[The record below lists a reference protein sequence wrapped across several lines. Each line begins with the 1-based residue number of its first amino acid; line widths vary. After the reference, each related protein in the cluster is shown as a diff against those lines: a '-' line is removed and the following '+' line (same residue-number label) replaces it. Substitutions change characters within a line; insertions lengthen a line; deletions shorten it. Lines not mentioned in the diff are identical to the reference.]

1 MIDYSKELNQE
12 QLAVIYMGDGPCLVL
27 AGAGSGK
34 TRTVTYRVAY
44 LLEQGIKPENI
55 LLVTFTNKA
64 AGEMIERVSGLRST
78 VYRPQLTTDN
88 QTTDYG
94 QSKTEDRR
102 PKTANILPWA
112 GTFHSIAYKILKRH
126 ASFIGYTEKFTV
138 LDSEDSRS
146 LIKLCAKDIFNSGTD
161 KKNPS
166 ANVLQGIISFAKNAD
181 TTIEEVLD
189 LKYPQWFAV
198 ADQIKNLWSEYEKRK
213 KQANCMDF
221 DDLLTN
227 WLLLL
232 QNEEIKNKF
241 ATQFQYIMVDE
252 YQDTNKIQ
260 AEIIKKLA
268 SVHKNIL
275 VVGDDAQ
282 SIYSFRAAN
291 IENILNFERDY
302 PEAKIFK
309 LETNYRSTKEILEIA
324 NDIISYNTKQY
335 KKSLKPIKDG
345 GDKPQ
350 LRPQMDQSMEAS
362 FVLEKIVE
370 SLEKGVAPSEIAV
383 LFRASAHS
391 QMLEMEL
398 TKAGIQYDYRGGMK
412 FFERAH
418 IKDVLSYLRI
428 VSNLNDLVA
437 WTRVLLHE
445 EGIGPAA
452 VEKIMEFVRSLQ
464 NIEELPEI
472 KNILGGKAQLG
483 FENFL
488 KIWDE
493 MLTSDRTPAN
503 MINKILDSAY
513 KDYLEN
519 EYLDYKD
526 RKADIKQLATFAEK
540 YDKLEEFLAE
550 ATLQENFKDLPPP
563 LLVKEGTSSP
573 YEGEVAQS
581 ARGVK
586 DKIVLS
592 TVHQAKGLEWENVF
606 IINLSSGAFPS
617 DRSLSETQGLEEER
631 RLFYVAITRA
641 KKNLFLTYPMIG
653 GGWGDSLSGP
663 SMFLSEID
671 SELLDDRS
679 LISDSATKFNDPI
692 SGVVYEAEESAYID
706 KPTKIRPGSFLRD
719 LDDL

>member
-1 MIDYSKELNQE
+1 MIDFSKELNQE

-64 AGEMIERVSGLRST
+64 AKEMIERVG
-78 VYRPQLTTDN
+78 QLT
-88 QTTDYG
+88 
-94 QSKTEDRR
+94 SEKTR
-102 PKTANILPWA
+102 LPWA
-112 GTFHSIAYKILKRH
+112 GTFHSIAYKILKRY
-126 ASFIGYTEKFTV
+126 ANAIGYTEKFTV

-198 ADQIKNLWSEYEKRK
+198 ADQIKNVWSEYEKRK

-291 IENILNFERDY
+291 IENILNFEKQY
-302 PEAKIFK
+302 PDAKIFK

-345 GDKPQ
+345 GEKPQ

-362 FVLEKIVE
+362 FVLEKIIE

-398 TKAGIQYDYRGGMK
+398 TKAGIPYDYRGGMR

-428 VSNLNDLVA
+428 ASNLKDLAA

-445 EGIGPAA
+445 EGIGPSA
-452 VEKIMEFVRSLQ
+452 VEKIMEFVNGLQ
-464 NIEELPEI
+464 NIEELPEV
-472 KNILGGKAQLG
+472 KNILGGKAQMG

-526 RKADIKQLATFAEK
+526 RKADIKQLMTFAEK

-550 ATLQENFKDLPPP
+550 AALQEGFTAKNIEDKQ
-563 LLVKEGTSSP
+563 E
-573 YEGEVAQS
+573 EQ
-581 ARGVK
+581 K
-586 DKIVLS
+586 DKIILS

-641 KKNLFLTYPMIG
+641 KKNLFLTYPMVG

-692 SGVVYEAEESAYID
+692 SGIVYEAEESAYID
-706 KPTKIRPGSFLRD
+706 KPAKIRPGSFLRD

>member
-12 QLAVIYMGDGPCLVL
+12 QLAVVYMGDGPCLVL

-44 LLEQGIKPENI
+44 LVEQGIKTENI

-64 AGEMIERVSGLRST
+64 SREMLERVYSLQST
-78 VYRPQLTTDN
+78 VYGLQK
-88 QTTDYG
+88 G
-94 QSKTEDRR
+94 EDVAKSEVRS
-102 PKTANILPWA
+102 PKSILPWA
-112 GTFHSIAYKILKRH
+112 GTFHSIAYKTLKRY
-126 ASFIGYTEKFTV
+126 ASVINYTEKFSV

-146 LIKLCAKDIFNSGTD
+146 LIKLCSKEVFNSGVD

-181 TTIEEVLD
+181 KTIEEVVD
-189 LKYPQWFAV
+189 MRYPQWFGV
-198 ADQIKNLWSEYEKRK
+198 IEQIKNVWTEYEKRK
-213 KQANCMDF
+213 RQANSMDF
-221 DDLLTN
+221 DDLLIN

-232 QNEEIKNKF
+232 QNEEVKNRF
-241 ATQFQYIMVDE
+241 SDQFKYILVDE

-268 SVHKNIL
+268 SIHKNIL

-291 IENILNFERDY
+291 IENILNFEKEY

-309 LETNYRSTKEILEIA
+309 LETNYRSTKEILDVA
-324 NDIISYNTKQY
+324 NDLISYNRKQY
-335 KKSLKPIKDG
+335 KKELKTVKTDG
-345 GDKPQ
+345 EKPQ

-362 FVLEKIVE
+362 FILEKIVE
-370 SLEKGVAPSEIAV
+370 LLDEGTSPKEIAV

-398 TKAGIQYDYRGGMK
+398 TKAGIDYDYRGGMR

-428 VSNLNDLVA
+428 VNNLSDITA
-437 WTRVLLHE
+437 WNRVLLHE
-445 EGIGPAA
+445 DGVGPSA
-452 VEKIMEFVRSLQ
+452 VEKILDFINSLE
-464 NIEELPEI
+464 NIEELSST
-472 KNILGGKAQLG
+472 KNVLGGKAQFG

-488 KIWDE
+488 KIWDD
-493 MLTSDRTPAN
+493 MLTSDRIPAQ
-503 MINKILDSAY
+503 MVEKILDSVY

-526 RKADIKQLATFAEK
+526 RKADIKQLITFAEK
-540 YDKLEEFLAE
+540 YEKLEEFLAE
-550 ATLQENFKDLPPP
+550 ATLQEGHT
-563 LLVKEGTSSP
+563 VKNIET
-573 YEGEVAQS
+573 EVEQK
-581 ARGVK
+581 K
-586 DKIVLS
+586 DKVILS

-606 IINLSSGAFPS
+606 VINLSSGSFPS
-617 DRSLSETQGLEEER
+617 ERALSETEGLEEER

-641 KKNLFLTYPMIG
+641 KKNLFLTYPMVG

-671 SELLDDRS
+671 NDLLDDKS
-679 LISDSATKFNDPI
+679 LISESSTRFNDPI
-692 SGVVYEAEESAYID
+692 SGVVYESEESAYIE
-706 KPTKIRPGSFLRD
+706 KPTKIKPGSFLRS
-719 LDDL
+719 LD

>member
-64 AGEMIERVSGLRST
+64 AKEMIERVSSLRST

-112 GTFHSIAYKILKRH
+112 GTFHSIAYKTLKRY

-138 LDSEDSRS
+138 LDSEDSRN

-181 TTIEEVLD
+181 ITIEEVLD
-189 LKYPQWFAV
+189 MKYPQWFGV
-198 ADQIKNLWSEYEKRK
+198 VDQIKNVWAEYEKRK

-232 QNEEIKNKF
+232 QNEEVKNRF

-268 SVHKNIL
+268 SVYKNIL

-309 LETNYRSTKEILEIA
+309 LETNYRSTKEILEVA
-324 NDIISYNTKQY
+324 NDLISYNRKQY
-335 KKSLKPIKDG
+335 KKELKPVKDNG
-345 GDKPQ
+345 QKPQ

-362 FVLEKIVE
+362 FVLEKITE
-370 SLEKGVAPSEIAV
+370 LFDKGVSPKEVAV

-398 TKAGIQYDYRGGMK
+398 TKAGIDYDYRGGMR

-418 IKDVLSYLRI
+418 IKDVLAYLR
-428 VSNLNDLVA
+428 VANNLSDTVA
-437 WTRVLLHE
+437 WNRVLLHE
-445 EGIGPAA
+445 DGVGPSAID
-452 VEKIMEFVRSLQ
+452 KILEFIAELQ
-464 NIEELPEI
+464 NIEELPNA
-472 KNILGGKAQLG
+472 KNVLGAKAQLG

-493 MLTSDRTPAN
+493 MLNSDRTPAQ
-503 MINKILDSAY
+503 MVEKILDSAY

-526 RKADIKQLATFAEK
+526 RKNDIKQLITFAEK

-550 ATLQENFKDLPPP
+550 ATLQEGYTAKNIETGMEQK
-563 LLVKEGTSSP
+563 
-573 YEGEVAQS
+573 
-581 ARGVK
+581 K
-586 DKIVLS
+586 DKVVLS

-641 KKNLFLTYPMIG
+641 KKNLFLTYPMVG

-671 SELLDDRS
+671 SELLDDKS
-679 LISDSATKFNDPI
+679 LISDSSTKFNDPI
-692 SGVVYEAEESAYID
+692 SGVTYEPEESAYIE
-706 KPTKIRPGSFLRD
+706 KPLKIKPGSFLRS
-719 LDDL
+719 LDEL

>member
-1 MIDYSKELNQE
+1 MIDFSKELNQE

-64 AGEMIERVSGLRST
+64 AKEMIERVSGLRST
-78 VYRPQLTTDN
+78 VYGLQKSEGDEDRSP
-88 QTTDYG
+88 
-94 QSKTEDRR
+94 KTEVRS
-102 PKTANILPWA
+102 PKSFLPWA
-112 GTFHSIAYKILKRH
+112 GTFHSIAYKILKRY
-126 ASFIGYTEKFTV
+126 ANVIGYTEKFTV

-146 LIKLCAKDIFNSGTD
+146 LIKLCAKDIFSSGTD

-198 ADQIKNLWSEYEKRK
+198 ADQIKNVWSEYEKRK

-302 PEAKIFK
+302 LEAKIFK

-345 GDKPQ
+345 GEKPQ

-370 SLEKGVAPSEIAV
+370 FLEKDVAPSEIAV

-398 TKAGIQYDYRGGMK
+398 TKAGIPYDYRGGMR

-428 VSNLNDLVA
+428 VSNLNDLAA

-445 EGIGPAA
+445 EGIGPSA
-452 VEKIMEFVRSLQ
+452 VEKIMEFVNGLK
-464 NIEELPEI
+464 NIEELPEV
-472 KNILGGKAQLG
+472 KNILGGKAQVG

-526 RKADIKQLATFAEK
+526 RKADIKQLMTFAEK

-550 ATLQENFKDLPPP
+550 AALQEGFTAKNIEDKQ
-563 LLVKEGTSSP
+563 E
-573 YEGEVAQS
+573 E
-581 ARGVK
+581 RK
-586 DKIVLS
+586 DKIILS

-641 KKNLFLTYPMIG
+641 KNNLFLTYPMVG

-663 SMFLSEID
+663 SMFLSEINND
-671 SELLDDRS
+671 LLDDKS
-679 LISDSATKFNDPI
+679 LISENSTRFNDPI

-706 KPTKIRPGSFLRD
+706 KPAKIRPGSFLRD

>member
-1 MIDYSKELNQE
+1 MIDFPKELNQE

-44 LLEQGIKPENI
+44 LLEQGVNPENI

-64 AGEMIERVSGLRST
+64 AREMTERVQ
-78 VYRPQLTTDN
+78 QLT
-88 QTTDYG
+88 G
-94 QSKTEDRR
+94 GK
-102 PKTANILPWA
+102 KFLPWA
-112 GTFHSIAYKILKRH
+112 GTFHSIAYKTLKRY
-126 ASFIGYTEKFTV
+126 ASVIGYTEKFSV

-146 LIKLCAKDIFNSGTD
+146 LIKLCAKDIFNSSTD

-189 LKYPQWFAV
+189 MKYPQWFAV
-198 ADQIKNLWSEYEKRK
+198 ADQIKNLWNEYEKRK

-260 AEIIKKLA
+260 AEIIKKLG
-268 SVHKNIL
+268 SIHKNIL

-291 IENILNFERDY
+291 IENILSFEKQY
-302 PEAKIFK
+302 PDAKVFK
-309 LETNYRSTKEILEIA
+309 LETNYRSTKEILDVA
-324 NDIISYNTKQY
+324 NDIIAYNTKQY
-335 KKSLKPIKDG
+335 KKDLKATKDG
-345 GDKPQ
+345 GTKPE

-370 SLEKGVAPSEIAV
+370 SLEKGVTPSEIAV

-398 TKAGIQYDYRGGMK
+398 TKAGIPYDYRGGLR

-418 IKDVLSYLRI
+418 IKDVLSYLR
-428 VSNLNDLVA
+428 VVNNLTDIAA
-437 WTRVLLHE
+437 WSRVLLHE
-445 EGIGPAA
+445 EGIGPSA
-452 VEKIMEFVRSLQ
+452 VEKIIEFVRGLQ
-464 NIEELPEI
+464 NIEDLPSV
-472 KNILGGKAQLG
+472 KNILGGKAQTG
-483 FENFL
+483 FDNFL

-493 MLTSDRTPAN
+493 MLVGDKTPSQMLAR
-503 MINKILDSAY
+503 ILDSAY
-513 KDYLEN
+513 KDYLES
-519 EYLDYKD
+519 EYLDHKD
-526 RKADIKQLATFAEK
+526 RKADIKQLIAFAEK
-540 YDKLEEFLAE
+540 YENLEEFLAE
-550 ATLQENFKDLPPP
+550 AALQEGFTAKNIENK
-563 LLVKEGTSSP
+563 KE
-573 YEGEVAQS
+573 EQ
-581 ARGVK
+581 K

-617 DRSLSETQGLEEER
+617 DRSLSETDGLEEER

-653 GGWGDSLSGP
+653 GGWGDSMSGP

-671 SELLDDRS
+671 NDLLEDKS
-679 LISDSATKFNDPI
+679 LISGNSTVLNDSL
-692 SGVVYEAEESAYID
+692 SGVTYEPEESAYCE
-706 KPTKIRPGSFLRD
+706 KPLKIKPGSFLRS